1 MINYEQI
8 FLVSLNIVL
17 LGLIA
22 CRPFY
27 KSWKLYLSSSLFI
40 KILMWLPI
48 LGVFVLFMKYPGFVR
63 VSILS
68 LILIYATFELFHGRR
83 GFLKSRLF
91 LLIHLSAGAVALFV
105 LALPSNNQQELVLFT
120 VYASVISDVAAFFMG
135 NYAGKHKLP
144 KIINNRKSWEGV
156 MGQIIGAFMGGV
168 LVNTYFIEVSK
179 ISLFVAVIVGLGTAY
194 GDLLNSYVKRRLK
207 IKDWGHS
214 IPGHGGY
221 SDRFSSMFGAV
232 IFVYIWYIL
241 NL

>member
-27 KSWKLYLSSSLFI
+27 KSWKLYLKSSLFI

-48 LGVFVLFMKYPGFVR
+48 LGTFVLFMNTVELVR
-63 VSILS
+63 ALILS
-68 LILIYATFELFHGRR
+68 FILLYSMFEILRGRSGFIRYRIFLLFH
-83 GFLKSRLF
+83 
-91 LLIHLSAGAVALFV
+91 LSVGALALFV
-105 LALPSNNQQELVLFT
+105 LSLPSNNQQELVLFT
-120 VYASVISDVAAFFMG
+120 VYASVISDVAAFFLG

-156 MGQIIGAFMGGV
+156 IGQIIGAFMGGV
-168 LVNTYFIEVSK
+168 LVNAYFIEVSK

-207 IKDWGHS
+207 IKDWGQS

-232 IFVYIWYIL
+232 IFVYIWYFL